1 MDSRMI
7 LVLLYIL
14 ILNKKAKEKTLDAKE
29 ELIVV
34 EKDLAETE
42 KNQFTLNIPHTKK
55 KIEIMKKVGP
65 YFPPEYISP
74 INKSIIITEKILK
87 GYETLNFIENSQI
100 NYIKSSI
107 PIKNNKE
114 RISYIINT
122 IKNEV
127 SKEEIKDMG
136 MLFDIIINMDKYKT
150 MFTMLN
156 SFMSD
161 PDSLN
166 DPNKIFQI
174 MEPLIE
180 GKSEEEK
187 KKMKE
192 MMKMLEVMKTLDKK

>member
-1 MDSRMI
+1 MVNKIMLI
-7 LVLLYIL
+7 FLLF
-14 ILNKKAKEKTLDAKE
+14 ILNNKAKEKNLNTEE
-29 ELIVV
+29 ELIKV
-34 EKDLAETE
+34 EKSLIETE
-42 KNQFTLNIPHTKK
+42 RNKFTLNIPNTKN
-55 KIEIMKKVGP
+55 KIKIMKKIGS

-87 GYETLNFIENSQI
+87 GYETLDFIENSQI
-100 NYIKSSI
+100 NYIESSI
-107 PIKNNKE
+107 PMKDNKE
-114 RISYIINT
+114 RFNYIINT

-136 MLFDIIINMDKYKT
+136 MLLDIIINMDKYKA

-161 PDSLN
+161 SDSLN

-174 MEPLIE
+174 MEPLVE

-192 MMKMLEVMKTLDKK
+192 MMKMLEIMKTLDKK

>member
-1 MDSRMI
+1 MVNKIMLI
-7 LVLLYIL
+7 FLLF
-14 ILNKKAKEKTLDAKE
+14 ILNNKAKEKNLNTEE
-29 ELIVV
+29 ELIEV
-34 EKDLAETE
+34 EKSLIETE
-42 KNQFTLNIPHTKK
+42 RNKFTLNIPNTKN
-55 KIEIMKKVGP
+55 KIKIMKKIGS

-87 GYETLNFIENSQI
+87 GYETLDFIENSQI
-100 NYIKSSI
+100 NYIESSI
-107 PIKNNKE
+107 PMKDNKE
-114 RISYIINT
+114 RFNYIINT

-136 MLFDIIINMDKYKT
+136 MLLDIIINMDKYKA

-161 PDSLN
+161 SDSLN

-174 MEPLIE
+174 MEPLVE

-192 MMKMLEVMKTLDKK
+192 MMKMLEIMKTLDKK